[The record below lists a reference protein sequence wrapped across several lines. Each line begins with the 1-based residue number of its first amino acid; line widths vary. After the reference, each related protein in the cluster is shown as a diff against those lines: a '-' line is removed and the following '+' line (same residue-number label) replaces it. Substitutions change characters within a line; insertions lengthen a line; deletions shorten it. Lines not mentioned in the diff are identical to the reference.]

1 MRYEAELAELRGA
14 YELILVAMVEGQ
26 AAVCVALKPIA
37 TGTEEGACE
46 MKRLWVRNGFRG
58 LGLGR
63 RLLEDVIRWAEQR
76 GYGAMYLDTVPAA
89 MPEADALYERI
100 EFVRVERDN
109 DKPVADVVFF
119 RRGPGTV

>member
-46 MKRLWVRNGFRG
+46 MKRLWVGNGFRG